1 MLDLLGRR
9 QEAIAV
15 YQKVADMHVGR
26 TMEHSQYG
34 LRYSPSEYAAE
45 RIKTPFE
52 RIENKQKG
60 SP

>member
-1 MLDLLGRR
+1 
-9 QEAIAV
+9 
-15 YQKVADMHVGR
+15 
-26 TMEHSQYG
+26 